1 MTQMSKPKITAAIIV
16 AFVISSLI
24 VLSISRPVDKF
35 SFVANAQIPL
45 SFTYEYQLYNS
56 DFELWENGLLE
67 SWQNMSGNVFP
78 NLNNPPALTGHLDGD
93 LVAEGVVLSGSNT
106 CIIEQRLTD
115 FDDEVAPLHN
125 KTIDFSFRF
134 RELDVNRTIF
144 CRAAILLQSTMD
156 WLPQVNGSWSR
167 ANDPDY
173 WDLATVRTTIPTD
186 VIKIVWRI
194 EAVSNDGLPVAV
206 IVDTANAVIVSGWF
220 PIHVATSFGGGEAW
234 FGLFAFRT
242 PASYIHYI
250 GTALFITSK
259 SFEGWWIESL
269 RIEMHNDRGFH
280 SLILESNNLNA
291 SVFEIPISG
300 SYADLVALL
309 DSGFLYLNNDS
320 STDFS
325 TTCTALETDSFGEY
339 DRNSVVFNSQD
350 YQKQLINIGSFAD
363 EHYFE
368 IKYPIRQDWVK
379 KSMVSSQWIS
389 IFPPPYQFYVEIRW
403 SNAHTINDIFG
414 NQRDAILSRAAITSL
429 TLNVSGIPREI

>member
-1 MTQMSKPKITAAIIV
+1 
-16 AFVISSLI
+16 
-24 VLSISRPVDKF
+24 
-35 SFVANAQIPL
+35 
-45 SFTYEYQLYNS
+45 
-56 DFELWENGLLE
+56 
-67 SWQNMSGNVFP
+67 
-78 NLNNPPALTGHLDGD
+78 
-93 LVAEGVVLSGSNT
+93 
-106 CIIEQRLTD
+106 
-115 FDDEVAPLHN
+115 
-125 KTIDFSFRF
+125 
-134 RELDVNRTIF
+134 
-144 CRAAILLQSTMD
+144 
-156 WLPQVNGSWSR
+156 
-167 ANDPDY
+167 
-173 WDLATVRTTIPTD
+173 
-186 VIKIVWRI
+186 
-194 EAVSNDGLPVAV
+194 
-206 IVDTANAVIVSGWF
+206 
-220 PIHVATSFGGGEAW
+220 
-234 FGLFAFRT
+234 
-242 PASYIHYI
+242 
-250 GTALFITSK
+250 
-259 SFEGWWIESL
+259 
-269 RIEMHNDRGFH
+269 MHNDRGFH

-429 TLNVSGIPREI
+429 ILNVSGIPREI